1 MASISTYAIDQIL
14 SVRDKVIGTDVAG
27 TVTKNYELGDIISFF
42 NKSGL
47 IETLA
52 SSFEYAGQPV
62 SSSARVDG
70 TISFDPPTA
79 SSVSFSSITS
89 LLITS
94 KDLAGVD
101 LSSYYPKLI
110 GSRVLIQ
117 KSGDP
122 SKFGIYNLTASTS
135 SSKFSNVH
143 DISLTHVFGNS
154 SLESESNYLIS
165 LMQYD
170 YLSATDKHYAFT
182 DHTQANPSAIWTIN
196 HGLNKFPSVTVVDSA
211 GTQVLGDVQ
220 HIDNDNLTIT
230 FVNQFSGK
238 AYLN

>member
-110 GSRVLIQ
+110 GSRILIQ

-135 SSKFSNVH
+135 SVKFSNVH

-154 SLESESNYLIS
+154 SLENESNYLIS
-165 LMQYD
+165 LLQYD
-170 YLSATDKHYAFT
+170 YLSATDKHFEF
-182 DHTQANPSAIWTIN
+182 TQASPSITWTVN
-196 HGLNKFPSVTVVDSA
+196 HDLNKFPSVTVVDSA
-211 GTQVLGDVQ
+211 GTQVFGDVD
-220 HIDNDNLTIT
+220 HTDNDNLTIT
-230 FVNQFSGK
+230 FINQFSGK

>member
-14 SVRDKVIGTDVAG
+14 SIRDKVIGTDVAG

-42 NKSGL
+42 NKKGL
-47 IETLA
+47 VETLA
-52 SSFEYAGQPV
+52 SSFEYAGQPA

-94 KDLAGVD
+94 KDLADAD
-101 LSSYYPKLI
+101 LSSYYTKLI
-110 GSRVLIQ
+110 GSRILIQ

-154 SLESESNYLIS
+154 SLENESNYLIS
-165 LMQYD
+165 LLQYD
-170 YLSATDKHYAFT
+170 YLAATDKHFEF
-182 DHTQANPSAIWTIN
+182 TQASPSITWTVN
-196 HGLNKFPSVTVVDSA
+196 HDLNKFPSVTVVDSA
-211 GTQVLGDVQ
+211 GTQVFGDVD
-220 HIDNDNLTIT
+220 HTDNDNLTIT
-230 FVNQFSGK
+230 FINQFSGK